1 MARVQYQQSQGKGW
15 SNIDPGYIS
24 LSRMREKQREDEQGE
39 DRRLQEEKQRNA
51 QAEANVERIQKATEA
66 NLKEINIESQ
76 VSQTQEAAL
85 RVNKGIA
92 EQNFEAET
100 KRNKVKSTLE
110 TLVELAPS
118 AWKAKQKMDDADW
131 NATHDAAL
139 NYYATHGIE
148 ELKKFRIDLLEDKAF
163 FGGQWL
169 EKKADEMQDQG
180 DPLPEVRFVRGRN
193 SAVKYA
199 LMKTKAIQAGNNYKT
214 TLQAA
219 LLKAG
224 LSDPAEQE
232 AFIDAFNIK
241 YLKGHD
247 LYTNNGKPI
256 SADFLGPTFEKMSN
270 ARSDILGRSKLQK
283 SLKDLKEHTD
293 NYQTILTTALT
304 TEGESVEVKIDA
316 AKNWLERLQN
326 TPTDIYGNTLDGT
339 TVKST
344 FIKGLAYSGASSDEI
359 QEVLEGIKYPPGG
372 EGANW
377 YDNKGN
383 KALISKYLKEYQA
396 DKKLADG
403 LKKQQEQFDQD
414 QELDKFDADVKSG
427 AFPLTKES
435 LNEQFAEW
443 RTKGYNQSVIQD
455 RFGHLM
461 EETPA
466 GSKNGNVYLQDAKEK
481 VDDFTATYEDVTN
494 PKLPKNAF
502 SQEEIATVV
511 KNQELLKV
519 ADYDGN
525 FKENIDDALWNKINN
540 KAVKQE
546 GQRQDISYRNAVKG
560 AEKMFSKC
568 IVGGGDRNSCH
579 KQLTDEIYKEDGLF
593 QKAQYSS
600 EGQKEDRT
608 GKPESYFVNFTF
620 KAEQAK
626 KLSVDH
632 FPLNTTEDF
641 NMFVEL
647 SDDGDTVN
655 TAIVIHPDYVKAFS
669 KRVENGLPFDYHPVA
684 VEMSRRH
691 PDKYPEPYDF
701 IREQG
706 YLMKKAGLLGA
717 EGLKEGTINLKTLRR
732 AWGDHA
738 EDPLVSHKIMSALTN
753 TDLKK
758 GLVLAADPSIAR
770 APYQMSPVVKEAY
783 EILNQRLL
791 NPETSED
798 YPLFGLEN
806 HPYNQEFNLTW

>member
-24 LSRMREKQREDEQGE
+24 LSRMREKQKEDEQGE
-39 DRRLQEEKQRNA
+39 DRRLREEKERDAQR
-51 QAEANVERIQKATEA
+51 EADLLKVQKATEA

-76 VSQTQEAAL
+76 VSRTQEAAL
-85 RVNKGIA
+85 RVNKSIA

-100 KRNKVKSTLE
+100 KRNNVKSTLE

-118 AWKAKQKMDDADW
+118 AWEAKQKMDEADW
-131 NATHDAAL
+131 NVTHDAAL
-139 NYYATHGIE
+139 NYYASYGIE
-148 ELKKFRIDLLEDKAF
+148 ELKKFRIDLLEDDLF
-163 FGGQWL
+163 SRGQRF
-169 EKKADEMQDQG
+169 EQEADKMQEQG
-180 DPLPEVRFVRGRN
+180 DPLPEVKFVRGRN

-199 LMKTKAIQAGNNYKT
+199 LMKSIAIQAGNDYKT
-214 TLQAA
+214 TLQSA

-224 LSDPAEQE
+224 LTDPAEQE
-232 AFIDAFNIK
+232 AFIDDFNIK
-241 YLKGHD
+241 YLKGHG

-270 ARSDILGRSKLQK
+270 ARNDILGRSKLQK

-293 NYQTILTTALT
+293 NYQTILNTALKT
-304 TEGESVEVKIDA
+304 KGESIEVKTA
-316 AKNWLERLQN
+316 AAANWLKRLQN

-344 FIKGLAYSGASSDEI
+344 FLKGLVYSGASADEI
-359 QEVLEGIKYPPGG
+359 EEVLKKIPYPPGG

-377 YDNKGN
+377 YDNQGN
-383 KALISKYLKEYQA
+383 KQLISKYLKEYQA
-396 DKKLADG
+396 DKKLAEG
-403 LKKQQEQFDQD
+403 LQKQQEQFDQD
-414 QELDKFDADVKSG
+414 QELDQFEADVKSG
-427 AFPLTKES
+427 AFPLTNES
-435 LNEQFAEW
+435 LEAKFAEW
-443 RTKGYNQSVIQD
+443 RKKGYNQSVIVD
-455 RFGHLM
+455 RFWHLT

-466 GSKNGNVYLQDAKEK
+466 GSIDGNVYLQDAKEK
-481 VDDFTATYEDVTN
+481 VDNFTATYEDVTN

-502 SQEEIATVV
+502 TQEEIATVV
-511 KNQELLKV
+511 KNQELKKV
-519 ADYDGN
+519 ADYEGN
-525 FKENIDDALWNKINN
+525 FKDNIDDALWNRINT
-540 KAVKQE
+540 KQIKE
-546 GQRQDISYRNAVKG
+546 TGQRQDISYRNAVKG
-560 AEKMFSKC
+560 AELMFDTC
-568 IVGGGDRNSCH
+568 IVGGGDRNFCH
-579 KQLTDEIYKEDGLF
+579 KQLTEELDKPDGLF
-593 QKAQYSS
+593 QTKSYSDDDKEEGR
-600 EGQKEDRT
+600 EGQPDK
-608 GKPESYFVNFTF
+608 YFVNFTF

-632 FPLNTTEDF
+632 FPLNTTEEF

-647 SDDGDTVN
+647 SDNGDTVK

-669 KRVENGLPFDYHPVA
+669 KRVENGLPFDYHPIA

-706 YLMKKAGLLGA
+706 YLMEKAGLLGH
-717 EGLKEGTINLKTLRR
+717 EDLKEGTINLKTLRR

-738 EDPLVSHKIMSALTN
+738 QDPLVRHKIMSALTN
-753 TDLKK
+753 ADLKK
-758 GLVLAADPSIAR
+758 GLVLAADPSIVR
-770 APYQMSPVVKEAY
+770 KPYEMSPAVQKAWET
-783 EILNQRLL
+783 INQPIL

-806 HPYNQEFNLTW
+806 HPYTQEYNLTA